1 MNKNGGYD
9 LVQCSL
15 ICHFLPSKI
24 ADELLS
30 FCLLISDLFVLFC
43 LFVCFFFYFP
53 LGTKPGLIA
62 AVVVLAILVVVLIA
76 FVCRLKGQL
85 KAEKTA
91 SVPSEY
97 ETSKLI
103 HSSRCV

>member
-1 MNKNGGYD
+1 MSCCFLSFNFR
-9 LVQCSL
+9 L
-15 ICHFLPSKI
+15 IC
-24 ADELLS
+24 
-30 FCLLISDLFVLFC
+30 FVC
-43 LFVCFFFYFP
+43 LFFFLYFP